1 MSHFTCIKT
10 KIIEQEE
17 LVGALRDMGYS
28 PEIGRD
34 IRLYGYQGDLRQDTA
49 DVVVRRAE
57 LSSASNDLGFACADD
72 GTYSAIISEYDARE
86 FPDLVKKITQ
96 RYAERIVLKNVAI
109 QGFQVAKREITSDG
123 SIRLRMERWG

>member
-17 LVGALRDMGYS
+17 LIGALRDLGYT

-34 IRLYGYQGDLRQDTA
+34 IRLYGYQGDLREDTA
-49 DVVVRRAE
+49 DVVVRRKE
-57 LSSASNDLGFACADD
+57 LSPSSNDLGFVCADD
-72 GTYSAIISEYDARE
+72 GTYNAIISEYDARAL
-86 FPDLVKKITQ
+86 PDLVKKITQ
-96 RYAERIVLKNVAI
+96 RYAERVVLKHVAR
-109 QGFQVAKREITSDG
+109 QGFTMAEREVMKDG